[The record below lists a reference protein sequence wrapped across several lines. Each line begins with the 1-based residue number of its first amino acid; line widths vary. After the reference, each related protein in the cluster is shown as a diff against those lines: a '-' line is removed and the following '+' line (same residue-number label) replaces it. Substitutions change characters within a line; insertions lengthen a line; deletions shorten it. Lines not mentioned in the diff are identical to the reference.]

1 MTLRGGTV
9 STEAFLYNCP
19 WLKLGLNWISGFML
33 GDSARQSPFMEWNGA
48 ELWRRRIHLK
58 CPTSDSN
65 CNEFH
70 AIPSAKMFFH
80 VKKIWKLFCQKN
92 RENVKVQ
99 NVNVARFARNVK
111 CDFFVDFQ
119 TLWCNSCHHSSER
132 YTSETFFQQS
142 TSSKLK
148 DVKLWGWKMCTQAKE
163 MKLQWR
169 RNSKTLMTKRGN
181 HCSPPILHIPRFL
194 NTKFLQNTRG
204 GKSETK
210 MTVWISLQ
218 NRSLLHDYRWRAY
231 HFESLN
237 NGKESLF

>member
-1 MTLRGGTV
+1 
-9 STEAFLYNCP
+9 
-19 WLKLGLNWISGFML
+19 
-33 GDSARQSPFMEWNGA
+33 MEIILSKKSWKCKS
-48 ELWRRRIHLK
+48 LK
-58 CPTSDSN
+58 CKHSSLR
-65 CNEFH
+65 
-70 AIPSAKMFFH
+70 SQMR
-80 VKKIWKLFCQKN
+80 L
-92 RENVKVQ
+92 
-99 NVNVARFARNVK
+99 
-111 CDFFVDFQ
+111 FFVVFKHCGVIRVIIALRDIRVK
-119 TLWCNSCHHSSER
+119 L
-132 YTSETFFQQS
+132 FFQQS

-194 NTKFLQNTRG
+194 NTKFLQNTGG